1 MKRVLLVLFAG
12 GLAASCGVEPD
23 STDVATEVGTLKAG
37 PTNRIAALVEQE
49 NYVSDQPGVAEA
61 TDPELINAWG
71 LAFNPAGPA
80 WVSSNGE
87 GLSLVLDSEGNRL
100 LRVVIPTA
108 KGGQPPSAPTGQV
121 FNGDPNSFK
130 GDVFIFVTEDGT
142 VSGWQPAF
150 GTNAQ
155 LRADRSKREAI
166 YKGVTIAECHGRL
179 RLYAADFHNNRIDMF
194 DDNYRL
200 LRRHDQHDRDWG
212 KHGDDRRDDDS
223 FVDRHLPDGFAPF
236 NIIAHGDL
244 LFVSYAKQDA
254 DAEDDV
260 AGPGNGFVDVFDTDG
275 DFVQRLISRG
285 VLDSPWGMAFQPP
298 PAGKKSERLLVGNFG
313 DGRVNVFK
321 LERKGD
327 KDGKHLRAIL
337 KGTLGDAPDH
347 PLVIEGLWAL
357 VFGLGAG
364 GFDADDLYFTAGPGN
379 ETHGLFGEIG
389 FVEEDASEGGE
400 E

>member
-1 MKRVLLVLFAG
+1 MKKLLLSLVSA
-12 GLAASCGVEPD
+12 GLAASCGAGPD
-23 STDVATEVGTLKAG
+23 PNGVVTEVESLRAG
-37 PTNRIAALVEQE
+37 PTNRIAALVTQE

-61 TDPELINAWG
+61 TDPELVNAWG

-80 WVSSNGE
+80 WVSSNGR
-87 GLSLVLDSEGNRL
+87 GLSPVFDSEGNRL
-100 LRVVIPTA
+100 LRVVVPTA
-108 KGGQPPSAPTGQV
+108 KGGEPPSAPTGQV
-121 FNGDPNSFK
+121 FNGDANSFK

-150 GTNAQ
+150 GTDAM
-155 LRADRSKREAI
+155 LRVDRAKREAI
-166 YKGVTIAECHGRL
+166 YKGVAIAGCHGRL
-179 RLYAADFHNNRIDMF
+179 QLYAADFHNNRIDIF
-194 DDNYRL
+194 DDHYRPVRAHDEHSRRDHD
-200 LRRHDQHDRDWG
+200 RRHD
-212 KHGDDRRDDDS
+212 DDR

-254 DAEDDV
+254 DGEDDV

-275 DFVQRLISRG
+275 NLVQRLISRG

-298 PAGKKSERLLVGNFG
+298 PEGKKSERLLVGNFG

-321 LERKGD
+321 LERRGD
-327 KDGKHLRAIL
+327 RHLRAIL
-337 KGTLGDAPDH
+337 KGTLGTAPDQ
-347 PLVIEGLWAL
+347 PLVIDGLWAL

-364 GFDADDLYFTAGPGN
+364 GFDADDLYFTAGPAG

-389 FVEEDASEGGE
+389 FVEEDDSADGE